1 MTISQN
7 KTRIVCTKEN
17 EEKILELIRKLDFS
31 IQNRYD
37 RGIIIL
43 ELEIPN
49 NYSSNNLKDLLDLQD
64 SLLGL
69 S

>member
-1 MTISQN
+1 MAISQN
-7 KTRIVCTKEN
+7 KIRIICAKEN
-17 EEKILELIRKLDFS
+17 EAKIFKLIKKLDFS

-43 ELEIPN
+43 ELELPEHYN
-49 NYSSNNLKDLLDLQD
+49 SNNLKELLDLQD
-64 SLLGL
+64 NLLGL

>member
-37 RGIIIL
+37 REIIIL

-49 NYSSNNLKDLLDLQD
+49 NYSSNNLKDLLYLQD

>member
-7 KTRIVCTKEN
+7 ETRIVCTKEN

-37 RGIIIL
+37 REIIIL
-43 ELEIPN
+43 ELEFPN
-49 NYSSNNLKDLLDLQD
+49 NYSSNNLKDLLYLQD

>member
-1 MTISQN
+1 MAVSQS

-43 ELEIPN
+43 ELELPN